1 MRNLTSQQIKKFQK
15 EIWDFYKKQGRS
27 MPWRGEGDPYKVL
40 VSEIML
46 QQTQVSRVIP
56 KYLEFIKE
64 FPDFETLA
72 QAKLS
77 KVLEFWN
84 GLGYNRR
91 ALFLQKLALK
101 VLKEHKGK
109 LPNDTQELE
118 KLPGIGKATAG
129 SLSAFAFNQA
139 VPFIETNIRR
149 VYIDRFFKNEQKIH
163 DDKIFLLVE
172 KTLDRKNPRKW
183 YYALMDYG
191 AMLKV
196 KTKNPNQNSI
206 HYVKQSK
213 FVGSDRE
220 IRGALI
226 KYLTEYASV
235 SQETFLKK
243 FSFPKKRAER
253 VFERLQEEG
262 MIEKRN
268 KTYRIKS

>member
-1 MRNLTSQQIKKFQK
+1 MRNLTIQQIKKFQK
-15 EIWDFYKKQGRS
+15 EIWNFYKKQGRS
-27 MPWRGEGDPYKVL
+27 MPWRREKDPYKVL
-40 VSEIML
+40 ISEIML

-56 KYLEFIKE
+56 KYLEFVKE
-64 FPDFETLA
+64 FPDFKTLA
-72 QAKLS
+72 EAKLS
-77 KVLEFWN
+77 SVLEHWS

-91 ALFLQKLALK
+91 ALFLQKLAQE
-101 VLKEHKGK
+101 VTVRYKGV
-109 LPNDTQELE
+109 LPNKKEALIA
-118 KLPGIGKATAG
+118 LPGIGKATVG
-129 SLSAFAFNQA
+129 SILAFAFNEA

-172 KTLDRKNPRKW
+172 KTIDRKNPREW

-196 KTKNPNQNSI
+196 KTKNPNQKSV

-220 IRGALI
+220 IRGILI
-226 KYLTEYASV
+226 KYLTEHASV

-243 FSFPKKRAER
+243 FSFSKER
-253 VFERLQEEG
+253 VEKIFERLQEEG

-268 KTYRIKS
+268 KLFRIKS